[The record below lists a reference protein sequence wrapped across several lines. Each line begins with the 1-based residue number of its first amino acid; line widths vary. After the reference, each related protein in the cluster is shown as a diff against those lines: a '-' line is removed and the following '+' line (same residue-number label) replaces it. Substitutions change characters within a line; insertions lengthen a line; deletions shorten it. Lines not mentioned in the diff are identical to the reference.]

1 MQLRAFTDKEEQ
13 TMREPQNFEKNIR
26 NASESKSMILPNGDI
41 VSMDGYSTRLNN
53 NVIAMGTSGASKTR
67 SVVTPNLL
75 AGVGS
80 YIISDPKGNLHSKY
94 RRYLEERGYEVI
106 RLDFI
111 HPEKSDGYNPF
122 SYINTPSEMM
132 KLSHYLTYGGKK
144 TDSRADPYWDNNAEI
159 LLSAI
164 IGYMVES
171 GMPDCEKNISAITG
185 LLSMINAQKIEDGEN
200 CKFDNKINELR
211 NDEKEPWCYM
221 QYQKIKQAPAKT
233 LDCILTTVYANL
245 GSLDTPEINEM
256 MLKETIDFSMIGRE
270 KTAVFVEVSDTDRS
284 RDTLVNTFYTQAMNA
299 LCTFADEECPD
310 SRLPVP
316 VRFMLDDFGTNCR
329 IDGFENMISNIRSR
343 NISAMIVL
351 QSESQL
357 ENGYGFSAH
366 TIMDNCDTFIYM
378 GGNDVETA
386 LTISR
391 RANKSLTQILDMPVG
406 TNWVFRRGDKP
417 RFSRTIDLDEY
428 TEMPC
433 ETVRT
438 RKYKDSFWNTDD
450 MKIIQ
455 EF

>member
-1 MQLRAFTDKEEQ
+1 
-13 TMREPQNFEKNIR
+13 MREPQNFEKNIR
-26 NASESKSMILPNGDI
+26 NASDSKSMILPNGDI

-53 NVIAMGTSGASKTR
+53 NIIAMGTSGASKTR

-75 AGVGS
+75 TGVGS

-94 RRYLEERGYEVI
+94 RRYLEDRGYEVI
-106 RLDFI
+106 HLDFI
-111 HPEKSDGYNPF
+111 HPEKSDGFNPF
-122 SYINTPSEMM
+122 SYIHTPTDIM
-132 KLSHYLTYGGKK
+132 KLAHYFTYAGKNPNS
-144 TDSRADPYWDNNAEI
+144 TADPFWDKSSEI

-164 IGYMVES
+164 IGYMADS
-171 GMPDCEKNISAITG
+171 GMPDCEKNVSTIMHF
-185 LLSMINAQKIEDGEN
+185 LNMIDAQVIEDGEL
-200 CKFDNKINELR
+200 CQFDIKMNELK
-211 NDEKEPWCYM
+211 DEKNETWSYL
-221 QYQKIKQAPAKT
+221 QYRKFKQTPVKT
-233 LDCILTTVYANL
+233 LNCILATLYANL
-245 GSLDTPEINEM
+245 GSLDTPEINDM
-256 MLKETIDFSMIGRE
+256 MSKGTIDFSMIGRE

-386 LTISR
+386 LTISK
-391 RANKSLTQILDMPVG
+391 RANKPLTQILDMPVG
-406 TNWVFRRGDKP
+406 TNWVFRRGQKP
-417 RFSRTIDLDEY
+417 KFSRTVDLDEY
-428 TEMPC
+428 TEMPR
-433 ETVRT
+433 EIRYHDNDLSIDGMT
-438 RKYKDSFWNTDD
+438 
-450 MKIIQ
+450 IIE

>member
-1 MQLRAFTDKEEQ
+1 
-13 TMREPQNFEKNIR
+13 MREPQNFEKNIR

-122 SYINTPSEMM
+122 SYINTPSEIM

-211 NDEKEPWCYM
+211 NNEKEPWCYM

-450 MKIIQ
+450 IKIIQ

>member
-1 MQLRAFTDKEEQ
+1 
-13 TMREPQNFEKNIR
+13 MREPQNFEKNIR

-122 SYINTPSEMM
+122 SYINTPSEIM

-428 TEMPC
+428 TDMPC

-438 RKYKDSFWNTDD
+438 RKYKDSCWNTDD

>member
-1 MQLRAFTDKEEQ
+1 
-13 TMREPQNFEKNIR
+13 MREPQNFEKNIR

-122 SYINTPSEMM
+122 SYINTPSEIM

-211 NDEKEPWCYM
+211 NNEKEPWCYM

-428 TEMPC
+428 TDMPC
-433 ETVRT
+433 ETVQT
-438 RKYKDSFWNTDD
+438 RKYKDSCWNTDD

>member
-1 MQLRAFTDKEEQ
+1 
-13 TMREPQNFEKNIR
+13 MREPQNFEKNIR

-122 SYINTPSEMM
+122 SYINTPSEIM